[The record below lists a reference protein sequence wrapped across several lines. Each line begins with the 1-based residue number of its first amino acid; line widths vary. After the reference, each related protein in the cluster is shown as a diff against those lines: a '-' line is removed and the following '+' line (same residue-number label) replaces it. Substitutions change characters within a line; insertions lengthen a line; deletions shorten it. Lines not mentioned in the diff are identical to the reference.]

1 MTHNGSAC
9 TVDIQCMPLAMM
21 HNYTCMDHAPP
32 SQEAPCNSPWKSFC
46 LVSLPI
52 MSHRLNKRELRSP
65 GVCLSRNLC
74 SLVLY
79 GSFVLLRVEEKNNPF
94 IFSALLFGFY
104 SNCYCDRGCEEEEYQ
119 CQRGGKHTAAPM
131 QRPGQMTA
139 KEENGGAV

>member
-1 MTHNGSAC
+1 MTHRGSAC
-9 TVDIQCMPLAMM
+9 TVDIQCVPLTMV
-21 HNYTCMDHAPP
+21 HSYTCTDHAPP
-32 SQEAPCNSPWKSFC
+32 SREAPCNSPWNSFC

-65 GVCLSRNLC
+65 GECLSRNLC

-119 CQRGGKHTAAPM
+119 CQRGGKHTAAPHAA
-131 QRPGQMTA
+131 TWSDST
-139 KEENGGAV
+139 